1 MKNSLFGLCLSLQF
15 LTRIPVPVECPW
27 NKETSRWALR
37 CYPLTGML
45 LGGIL
50 VLTVSLLHGILPTW
64 MLALLILTIW
74 IWITG
79 GLHLDGW
86 MDVADAIGS
95 NATLEKKWEIMK
107 DPMVGSFGI
116 LSLLFLIVWKAVFIY
131 LLLNE
136 SFQYIICFLVILAC
150 SRGIAVCLMYLLPTA
165 QQQGLAFEWKKNLT
179 RGDVVV
185 AFLPIAALF
194 LLLPEYLVLLLGY
207 FFFTWLYGHWMMKHF
222 KGSNGD
228 LLGTA
233 IEGGELCGLI
243 VMWIY
248 ISFVIG

>member
-1 MKNSLFGLCLSLQF
+1 M
-15 LTRIPVPVECPW
+15 V
-27 NKETSRWALR
+27 
-37 CYPLTGML
+37 

-50 VLTVSLLHGILPTW
+50 VLIVFFLHGVLPTW

-107 DPMVGSFGI
+107 DPRVGSFGI

-131 LLLNE
+131 LLLIQ
-136 SFQYIICFLVILAC
+136 SYQYIICFLVILAC
-150 SRGIAVCLMYLLPTA
+150 SRGMAVYLMYLFPTA
-165 QQQGLAFEWKKNLT
+165 QQEGLAFEWKKNLT
-179 RGDVVV
+179 RSDLVVS
-185 AFLPIAALF
+185 FMPIAALF
-194 LLLPEYLVLLLGY
+194 LFLPEYLVLLLGY
-207 FFFTWLYGHWMMKHF
+207 FLFTWWYGYWMMKHF